1 MSELSEAGFQVP
13 EHIRQYLRDMG
24 YVLPLD
30 PMDEHIRVW
39 DDWMA
44 ARGTFYDYKDMD
56 GFGHTYVGACIP
68 LRVYARSGHRC
79 C

>member
-1 MSELSEAGFQVP
+1 MSELSETGFQVP
-13 EHIRQYLRDMG
+13 EYVRQYLRDMG

-44 ARGTFYDYKDMD
+44 ARRKTQAWQLAWRTTLDRQ
-56 GFGHTYVGACIP
+56 
-68 LRVYARSGHRC
+68 RVTVWQTTVAGRRR
-79 C
+79 